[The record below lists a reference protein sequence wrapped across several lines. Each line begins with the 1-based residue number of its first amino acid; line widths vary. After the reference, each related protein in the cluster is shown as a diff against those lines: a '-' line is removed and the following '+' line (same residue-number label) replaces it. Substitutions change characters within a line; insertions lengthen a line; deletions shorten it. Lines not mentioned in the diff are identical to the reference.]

1 MNEIILLK
9 LGEMVLKGLNRRSF
23 EDKLQANLH
32 RRLRPFGQFR
42 VYTRQSATYVEPIG
56 EGCDVEGAY
65 EALKHVFGI
74 VGLSLAR
81 PCGKDKDAIL
91 ACAKEF
97 LDDQLRAARTFKV
110 ETKRAD
116 KTFPMTSIQLSQ
128 YVGGE
133 LHEAYDNLEVD
144 VHHPELTVYVEVR
157 DYAAYVHTQPQPG
170 AGGLPVDQA
179 ARIAVDTVRR
189 FLEEHPEGPQVTFVC
204 FDARTE
210 DLYQAQLAEL

>member
-65 EALKHVFGI
+65 EAPE
-74 VGLSLAR
+74 AR
-81 PCGKDKDAIL
+81 VRHRGSVPGPPLRGTRTPSWPAPR
-91 ACAKEF
+91 EF

-170 AGGLPVDQA
+170 AGGLPVGING
-179 ARIAVDTVRR
+179 RAVSLLSGASTPLWPV
-189 FLEEHPEGPQVTFVC
+189 G
-204 FDARTE
+204 
-210 DLYQAQLAEL
+210 

>member
-133 LHEAYDNLEVD
+133 LLSLIHICSSLKS
-144 VHHPELTVYVEVR
+144 
-157 DYAAYVHTQPQPG
+157 
-170 AGGLPVDQA
+170 
-179 ARIAVDTVRR
+179 
-189 FLEEHPEGPQVTFVC
+189 EE
-204 FDARTE
+204 
-210 DLYQAQLAEL
+210 

>member
-56 EGCDVEGAY
+56 DGCDVEGAY

-97 LDDQLRAARTFKV
+97 LDGCPSSPRRCWRCSANPWRTGRCRSPGPPAR
-110 ETKRAD
+110 
-116 KTFPMTSIQLSQ
+116 
-128 YVGGE
+128 
-133 LHEAYDNLEVD
+133 
-144 VHHPELTVYVEVR
+144 
-157 DYAAYVHTQPQPG
+157 
-170 AGGLPVDQA
+170 
-179 ARIAVDTVRR
+179 
-189 FLEEHPEGPQVTFVC
+189 
-204 FDARTE
+204 
-210 DLYQAQLAEL
+210 